1 MTSTS
6 RWIGWTAACL
16 GPLLSALLL
25 AVYARSDAWWGLGF
39 VVLLPWILGLER
51 LRSWRSAWLSGWA
64 MCVAFTLAVFG
75 WFGSAIGSYTGWG
88 TLPALALLAVLA
100 PLLQP
105 QVWVYA
111 LARHWAA
118 RRHGWLLRALA
129 ASAAWIACEW
139 LWPKLLGDTL
149 GHGLAP
155 ADAMRQIADL
165 GGAAGLTLLLI
176 LVNEAL
182 AAAWTQRR
190 SPRTCWAALLLAA
203 AVPALM
209 AGYGSWRLQTLRAAA
224 PESVPALRIG
234 MIQASI
240 VDYEAQRAVRGS
252 YAVVRE
258 VLDTHF
264 ALSRAAIEHHGVDAL
279 LWSETVYPTTYGR
292 PRSEDGASLDQEIRE
307 FAATQGVSLVFG
319 TYDIDDAGEYN
330 AAAFLTPQEGLL
342 GYYRKS
348 HPFPLTEHV
357 PAWLDGPRL
366 RSLLPWTGHWQP
378 GSGARVYPLRAA
390 DGREL
395 QVVPLICL
403 DDVHTQLAID
413 GARLGAQAIIGL
425 SNDAW
430 FSGSP
435 LGARLHLNVAAFR
448 SIETRLPQLRVTTNG
463 LSAFI
468 DPGGEVLASTQMGDR
483 AVLAGELPIQDVAPT
498 LMVRW
503 GNWLGGAALG
513 FWGLLV
519 LSGWLRAWSARR
531 TADLAAPAV
540 SVLSARV
547 LPTAWRVVAASL
559 HVLAAVGL
567 LALFLPMW
575 RDGFQVNSLQQ
586 LKLYAGM
593 VVLPLLLA
601 GLVGRT
607 HRARVQI
614 AGNALV
620 FELGTQRIE
629 VPLSEI
635 RHLRLWRL
643 PLPGYGVQIE
653 FASGRRWSRGIQ
665 LTDPSSLLRLLQGA
679 GVDASYRDAHDAR
692 IAEYAHVRTLARWR
706 WLDHPL
712 TKFLGFP
719 LLAAL
724 PAFRLHQHIA
734 FGGTFGEWYT
744 FGAQA
749 WWTGLAIWWAAWS
762 IGLML
767 LAAGLRLQVELLCL
781 STQRLAPERLAS
793 ARILLEGLSRVCY
806 YLGVPIW
813 LAVRIL
819 VAD

>member
-1 MTSTS
+1 MIYTS
-6 RWIGWTAACL
+6 RWTAWVAACL

-25 AVYARSDAWWGLGF
+25 AVYARNEAAWGLGF
-39 VVLLPWILGLER
+39 IALLPWLLSLER
-51 LRSWRSAWLSGWA
+51 QRSWRRACLSGWA
-64 MCVAFTLAVFG
+64 MSVAFTLAVFA
-75 WFGSAIGSYTGWG
+75 WFGAAIGGYTGWG

-111 LARHWAA
+111 LARHWTGQ
-118 RRHGWLLRALA
+118 RYGWLLRALA
-129 ASAAWIACEW
+129 AGAAWIACEW

-155 ADAMRQIADL
+155 AERMRQIADL

-176 LVNEAL
+176 LVSEAL
-182 AAAWTQRR
+182 AAAWTQRG
-190 SPRTCWAALLLAA
+190 SPRTRWTALLLAG

-209 AGYGSWRLQTLRAAA
+209 AGYGSWRLESLRASA
-224 PESVPALRIG
+224 PASGPALRIG

-240 VDYEAQRAVRGS
+240 VDYEGQRAARGS

-292 PRSEDGASLDQEIRE
+292 PRSEDGASFDQEIRE

-330 AAAFLTPQEGLL
+330 AAAFLSPNEGLL

-348 HPFPLTEHV
+348 YPFPLTEHV
-357 PAWLDGPRL
+357 PAWLDGPLL
-366 RSLLPWTGHWQP
+366 RGWLPWTGHWQP

-403 DDVHTQLAID
+403 DDVHPQLAID

-463 LSAFI
+463 LSAFV
-468 DPGGEVLASTQMGDR
+468 DPSGEVVASTQMGDR

-503 GNWLGGAALG
+503 GDWLGGAAVG
-513 FWGLLV
+513 CWCLLL
-519 LSGWLRAWSARR
+519 LSGWLHGWLRHR
-531 TADLAAPAV
+531 TADVAAPPLSELRV
-540 SVLSARV
+540 QVLTR
-547 LPTAWRVVAASL
+547 AWRVVAAGL
-559 HVLAAVGL
+559 RLLAAAGL

-586 LKLYAGM
+586 LKLYLWL
-593 VVLPLLLA
+593 VLVPLLLA
-601 GLVGRT
+601 WLVGRA
-607 HRARVQI
+607 HRAQVRMVD
-614 AGNALV
+614 NALV
-620 FELGTQRIE
+620 FQLRTQRIE

-653 FASGRRWSRGIQ
+653 FASGRRWSSGIQ
-665 LTDPSSLLRLLQGA
+665 LADPSSLLRLLQTA
-679 GVDASYRDAHDAR
+679 GVAASYRDLHDAR
-692 IAEYAHVRTLARWR
+692 IAEYAQVRTSARWR

-712 TKFLGFP
+712 IKFVGFP

-749 WWTGLAIWWAAWS
+749 WWTGLVIWWAAWS

-767 LAAGLRLQVELLCL
+767 LAAGLRLLVELLCL
-781 STQRLAPERLAS
+781 STQRLAPARLTS
-793 ARILLEGLSRVCY
+793 TRVLLEGLGRVCY

-813 LAVRIL
+813 LALRIL
-819 VAD
+819 VAG